1 MRILALDA
9 DIHGPG
15 IDEAAFR
22 SAKSM
27 FEYDVVVWD
36 PASFVE
42 TYARD
47 PWNSTYQ
54 GYPCISADESARFIS
69 DIARRRKEIIAFLE
83 MGRVFIVLT
92 SPPSRV
98 YYATGETKTSGTGRN
113 ATKINMVAPIDA
125 VGACLPV
132 EFEAT
137 EGVGDGIE
145 PKDEGF
151 RSVWRASQESWYY
164 RAIFT
169 KHPGSPLATVS
180 GTDKVIASIFRA
192 KGGGILLLL
201 PALYPIIEDN
211 QEDTEDEV
219 TKSLFS
225 WITQLKGGK
234 EAELPE
240 WADRYKFPE
249 DVERSV
255 RINELEETLTKV
267 LDEIEN
273 LKSDQAIADQWKLLF
288 TSSGSALEEQVKKA
302 FTEIGFTVEDGPP
315 GRTDLRLEW
324 AGRQAVA
331 EVKGVGK
338 SATEGNA
345 AQLEKWISEER
356 IAGARNPKGILVVN
370 AWRKDPLE
378 DRRDTFPHQMLKFC
392 EQREHCLL
400 TGFQLLA
407 MARAC
412 REDPSKKS
420 EVACSIM
427 ETIGVMPGWAE
438 VTSVFV
444 DQTPQAVEESS
455 AEESVEALEAQQV
468 NVPEA

>member
-1 MRILALDA
+1 
-9 DIHGPG
+9 
-15 IDEAAFR
+15 
-22 SAKSM
+22 
-27 FEYDVVVWD
+27 
-36 PASFVE
+36 
-42 TYARD
+42 
-47 PWNSTYQ
+47 
-54 GYPCISADESARFIS
+54 
-69 DIARRRKEIIAFLE
+69 
-83 MGRVFIVLT
+83 
-92 SPPSRV
+92 
-98 YYATGETKTSGTGRN
+98 
-113 ATKINMVAPIDA
+113 MVAPIDA

-132 EFEAT
+132 EFEST

-169 KHPGSPLATVS
+169 KYPGTPIAAVS
-180 GTDKVIASIFRA
+180 GTDKAIASIFCA

-201 PALYPIIEDN
+201 PALYPIIEEED

-219 TKSLFS
+219 TKPLFS

-240 WADRYKFPE
+240 WADRYRFPE
-249 DVERSV
+249 DVERAV
-255 RINELEETLTKV
+255 RINELEETLTRV
-267 LDEIEN
+267 LDEIES
-273 LKSDQAIADQWKLLF
+273 LKSDQAGADQWKLLF
-288 TSSGSALEEQVKKA
+288 TSSGSALEEQAKKA
-302 FTEIGFTVEDGPP
+302 FAEIGFTVEDGPP
-315 GRTDLRLEW
+315 GRTDLKLEW
-324 AGRQAVA
+324 EGCQAVA

-356 IAGARNPKGILVVN
+356 IAGAQNPKGILVVN

-407 MARAC
+407 MARSC
-412 REDPSKKS
+412 REEPSKKS
-420 EVACSIM
+420 EVAHSIM
-427 ETIGVMPGWAE
+427 ETIGVMPGWTE

-444 DQTPQAVEESS
+444 AQTPEVVEESPG
-455 AEESVEALEAQQV
+455 ETSVEGLEAQQV
-468 NVPEA
+468 KASEA

>member
-36 PASFVE
+36 PASFVG

-47 PWNSTYQ
+47 PWNATYQ
-54 GYPCISADESARFIS
+54 GYPCISTDDSARLIA
-69 DIARRRKEIIAFLE
+69 DVARRRKEIISFLE
-83 MGRVFIVLT
+83 MGRVFVVL
-92 SPPSRV
+92 SAPPSHV

-113 ATKINMVAPIDA
+113 ATKINTVASLDA
-125 VGACLPV
+125 VGSCLPV
-132 EFEAT
+132 EIEST

-151 RSVWRASQESWYY
+151 RAVWRASRDAWFY

-169 KHPGSPLATVS
+169 KFPGTPLATVS
-180 GTDKVIASIFRA
+180 GTDKVIASILRT
-192 KGGGILLLL
+192 KGEGIFLLL
-201 PALYPIIEDN
+201 PALYPILEDDR
-211 QEDTEDEV
+211 EDAEDDV
-219 TKSLFS
+219 PKSLFS
-225 WITQLKGGK
+225 WISQLKGGK
-234 EAELPE
+234 ENQLPE
-240 WADRYKFPE
+240 WAERYKFPE
-249 DVERSV
+249 DLQRSA
-255 RINELEETLTKV
+255 RIAELEETLASV
-267 LDEIEN
+267 LDEIEIR
-273 LKSDQAIADQWKLLF
+273 KAEKAAADQWKLLF
-288 TSSGSALEEQVKKA
+288 TSSGSALEEQAKRA
-302 FTEIGFTVEDGPP
+302 FEEIGFTVQDGPP

-324 AGRQAVA
+324 EGRQAVA

-356 IAGARNPKGILVVN
+356 IAGVQDPKGLLVVN
-370 AWRKDPLE
+370 AWRKEALE

-392 EQREHCLL
+392 KQREHCLV

-412 REDPSKKS
+412 REDPGRKA
-420 EVACSIM
+420 EVARSLM
-427 ETIGVMPGWAE
+427 ETVGVMPGWSE
-438 VTSVFV
+438 VSSVFV
-444 DQTPQAVEESS
+444 AQATEVVEGSTDPKT
-455 AEESVEALEAQQV
+455 AEVQGENVVEA
-468 NVPEA
+468 